1 MERRWCRLA
10 PTVGGSLASRSS
22 PAANSSGG
30 QARGRGDDT
39 RSRQL
44 DVERGVYRSHQLSD
58 SHSSSA
64 HGRRSPF
71 CWHEP
76 YSPAA
81 AAVTPTASPRDRK
94 SAVCGQS
101 VSARVDLGGRRTI
114 KKEKN

>member
-10 PTVGGSLASRSS
+10 PTVGGSWASRSS

-44 DVERGVYRSHQLSD
+44 DVERGVYRGHQLSD
-58 SHSSSA
+58 SHSSSD

-71 CWHEP
+71 CWHERSEEHTSELP
-76 YSPAA
+76 SLMRTSY
-81 AAVTPTASPRDRK
+81 AVFCFKT
-94 SAVCGQS
+94 
-101 VSARVDLGGRRTI
+101 
-114 KKEKN
+114 KK

>member
-1 MERRWCRLA
+1 MLPLPPTSTLTDTLFPYTTLSRS
-10 PTVGGSLASRSS
+10 PTVGGSWASRSS

-44 DVERGVYRSHQLSD
+44 DVERGVYRGHQLSD
-58 SHSSSA
+58 SHSSSD

-76 YSPAA
+76 YSPEA
-81 AAVTPTASPRDRK
+81 AAVTPTAAPRE
-94 SAVCGQS
+94 S
-101 VSARVDLGGRRTI
+101 RRHPLSR
-114 KKEKN
+114 

>member
-10 PTVGGSLASRSS
+10 PTVGGSWASRSS
-22 PAANSSGG
+22 PAAKSSGG

-44 DVERGVYRSHQLSD
+44 DVERGVYRGHQLSD
-58 SHSSSA
+58 SHSSSD

-76 YSPAA
+76 YSPEA
-81 AAVTPTASPRDRK
+81 AAVTPTRSEEHTSELQSLMRL
-94 SAVCGQS
+94 SYAVSCLKKKHINNQS
-101 VSARVDLGGRRTI
+101 
-114 KKEKN
+114 